1 MEDKKLLKEA
11 RTLFNSIRLFDE
23 IEKTATSKN
32 KIFYD
37 EVKEKRKGKRMRFQ
51 VDNEFQQVK
60 IKYLNDENKAEMLTS
75 LVRGGKAFAAERK
88 IWERKTR
95 MSKRNAQKLQINPT
109 IIIQNSTLNMNL
121 LKIIKY
127 GLLPEEIE
135 KEFLIKKQFR
145 ILFNM

>member
-1 MEDKKLLKEA
+1 
-11 RTLFNSIRLFDE
+11 
-23 IEKTATSKN
+23 
-32 KIFYD
+32 
-37 EVKEKRKGKRMRFQ
+37 MRFQ

-88 IWERKTR
+88 IQERKTR
-95 MSKRNAQKLQINPT
+95 IQKRNAQKLQINPT

-135 KEFLIKKQFR
+135 K
-145 ILFNM
+145 